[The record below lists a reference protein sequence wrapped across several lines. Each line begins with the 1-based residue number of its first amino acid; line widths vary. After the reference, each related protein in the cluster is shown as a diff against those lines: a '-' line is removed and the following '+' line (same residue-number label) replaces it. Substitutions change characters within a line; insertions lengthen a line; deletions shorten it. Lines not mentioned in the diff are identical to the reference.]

1 MKRRAFIAG
10 IGTTLA
16 WALSAR
22 AQQQPRLPTVGLLVA
37 GTPESH
43 GKWVAAV
50 VQRLAEL
57 SWIEGRTVA
66 IEYRWAEGRNERMT
80 EIAAEFVQMKVDA
93 IVTSANG
100 AIASKQ
106 ATSVIPIIFAAY
118 SDPVAAGIVA
128 SLARPGGNVT

>member
-16 WALSAR
+16 WPLTAR
-22 AQQQPRLPTVGLLVA
+22 AQQRPRLPTVGLLVP

-43 GKWVAAV
+43 GKWVAAF
-50 VQRLAEL
+50 VQRLSEL

-80 EIAAEFVQMKVDA
+80 EIADEFVQMKVDV

-106 ATSVIPIIFAAY
+106 ATSAIPILFPPYTDPLAA
-118 SDPVAAGIVA
+118 AIVA
-128 SLARPGGNVT
+128 